1 MDLPMEKERYT
12 FADALTWS
20 GNERVEIIYGE
31 AYMMS
36 PPSRMHQE
44 ISGELFG
51 QLFSFLRD
59 KTCKVYYAPFA
70 VRPFAKK
77 EDAPEDEDTMLEPD
91 LTVVFDPEKLD
102 DYGCKGAPDLV
113 IEILSPSTR
122 RHDLSVKY
130 RIYQRSGVREYWI
143 VDPEGKTVQ
152 VFKLEDGLY
161 NAPDVYTGGAVPV
174 GLWEEFSID
183 LRRVFA
189 E

>member
-1 MDLPMEKERYT
+1 MDLPLEKERYT
-12 FADALTWS
+12 FADALAWS
-20 GNERVEIIYGE
+20 ENEHIEIIFGE

-36 PPSRMHQE
+36 PPSRIHQK
-44 ISGELFG
+44 ILIELAR
-51 QLFSFLRD
+51 QFSNFLMD
-59 KTCKVYYAPFA
+59 KTCEIYPAPFA

-91 LTVVFDPEKLD
+91 ITVVCDPEKLD